1 MSLTETSKTV
11 ASAKIVVVDG
21 FVTGFPLSAPDGS
34 GSAPSFS
41 FSADPGSGLY
51 MTPAGDMTMSVSG
64 SDSWSTSPGPNVT
77 LAGGP
82 PLSYGGGVGVTHIPQ
97 VVSIPSTA
105 PNAGSGGLL
114 YVSSDSLFFKNSL
127 GVATNITDLAG
138 DLFGPGSSV
147 NERAALFNG
156 TTGKIIKDSSLF
168 LDEANSSVLTPA
180 GTAGAP
186 SFSFGSDPSTGM
198 YNLAPDQL
206 GFSTEGVL
214 RLGVH
219 SEVQFTTPLHL
230 ATTGGL
236 RISDGHMYAVGD
248 TVVIANDGLP
258 TLAVSPGPNVAL
270 GGGVPVNY
278 ASGVGV
284 TLLHEVTQAP
294 SGAST
299 GGISVYIDGDAVKG
313 MTTSGTVIDFTS
325 CVEGPV
331 SSTDN
336 ALARFSGVDGD
347 LLKDSNVLVADT
359 GEVTASSGSATL
371 PTYSFNSD
379 SSTGMYQVGA
389 DSVGFSTEGVNRLTL
404 DTSGKATSSVR
415 ALATNGTAGAPGL
428 SFTSDTNTGVY
439 SDGSHVIFSSGG
451 VASAAVSPDL
461 NVSIMGSPAS
471 SYGDGSGVL
480 FLNQAIT
487 DPTTNQPGAG
497 LLYVPSGDVEMLR
510 FRAKSGTLT
519 DINGKLIG
527 PIVADDRAV
536 ARWDGTSGG
545 FIQNSNVTVTAAGG
559 ILGVDGSAS
568 AVSYGFTGD
577 TNTGMFLS
585 GTSLGVSVDGSEKL
599 TVGSGGVTSSQ
610 PVDVPS
616 GLVGAPSIRFTS
628 DTDTGLYHPSADTV
642 SFVGG
647 GSAGLA
653 VTLISGGAATNVTLC
668 SDTLGYGLTTEG
680 EGLVKIDD
688 ASVAPSGVSTGGGR
702 LYVSGTSLIFHD
714 NLGNH
719 KDLLNSVS
727 GPGSSTL
734 NSVLTWD
741 GTSGAVV
748 QDSTLTVSGSS
759 VVHSTGV
766 VGAPTFSFTSIPTV
780 GVYFPST
787 SSISMASG
795 GVNSL
800 VVTSTEVSSPVRVS
814 SLGGVEVGGSTGVHH
829 FVTGSVNIKS
839 DIQSASGSMEWTNDA
854 GTIMSTSGLDLSVV
868 NNMVFTEGTETFTI
882 GSGYVF
888 NSAGATPKDVAF
900 DVGGG
905 RLLSF
910 GTGTEVVSQVD
921 VTTTGRFVA
930 TASGSQY
937 QYIAT
942 SSTNRGLIK
951 ATNSIEFGLGAL
963 PALTF
968 NTNNNTVLGRGVEPF
983 HASAEGVFYVEKV
996 SSIGTTGAN
1005 SLSLYSQVDEGVY
1018 GLGGQTSGGDTTLFD
1033 AGRVRAVVTLTTS
1046 VTTTTSTNTDGLT
1059 WVVVDNN
1066 GVGGTTT
1073 GRMITPENCF
1083 VGFTAS
1089 AEWASNSTGYRRL
1102 SIMRRTAGPT
1112 YTELNSVTT
1121 TAVNGDV
1128 TSQTVYFFGSVASS
1142 TDELTV
1148 QVEQTSGGNLSVDLR
1163 ASFVRYTTNE

>member
-415 ALATNGTAGAPGL
+415 ALATNGTAGA
-428 SFTSDTNTGVY
+428 N
-439 SDGSHVIFSSGG
+439 
-451 VASAAVSPDL
+451 
-461 NVSIMGSPAS
+461 
-471 SYGDGSGVL
+471 
-480 FLNQAIT
+480 
-487 DPTTNQPGAG
+487 
-497 LLYVPSGDVEMLR
+497 
-510 FRAKSGTLT
+510 
-519 DINGKLIG
+519 
-527 PIVADDRAV
+527 
-536 ARWDGTSGG
+536 
-545 FIQNSNVTVTAAGG
+545 
-559 ILGVDGSAS
+559 
-568 AVSYGFTGD
+568 
-577 TNTGMFLS
+577 
-585 GTSLGVSVDGSEKL
+585 
-599 TVGSGGVTSSQ
+599 
-610 PVDVPS
+610 
-616 GLVGAPSIRFTS
+616 
-628 DTDTGLYHPSADTV
+628 
-642 SFVGG
+642 
-647 GSAGLA
+647 
-653 VTLISGGAATNVTLC
+653 
-668 SDTLGYGLTTEG
+668 
-680 EGLVKIDD
+680 
-688 ASVAPSGVSTGGGR
+688 
-702 LYVSGTSLIFHD
+702 
-714 NLGNH
+714 
-719 KDLLNSVS
+719 
-727 GPGSSTL
+727 
-734 NSVLTWD
+734 
-741 GTSGAVV
+741 
-748 QDSTLTVSGSS
+748 
-759 VVHSTGV
+759 
-766 VGAPTFSFTSIPTV
+766 
-780 GVYFPST
+780 
-787 SSISMASG
+787 
-795 GVNSL
+795 
-800 VVTSTEVSSPVRVS
+800 
-814 SLGGVEVGGSTGVHH
+814 
-829 FVTGSVNIKS
+829 
-839 DIQSASGSMEWTNDA
+839 
-854 GTIMSTSGLDLSVV
+854 
-868 NNMVFTEGTETFTI
+868 
-882 GSGYVF
+882 
-888 NSAGATPKDVAF
+888 
-900 DVGGG
+900 
-905 RLLSF
+905 
-910 GTGTEVVSQVD
+910 
-921 VTTTGRFVA
+921 
-930 TASGSQY
+930 
-937 QYIAT
+937 
-942 SSTNRGLIK
+942 
-951 ATNSIEFGLGAL
+951 
-963 PALTF
+963 
-968 NTNNNTVLGRGVEPF
+968 
-983 HASAEGVFYVEKV
+983 
-996 SSIGTTGAN
+996 
-1005 SLSLYSQVDEGVY
+1005 
-1018 GLGGQTSGGDTTLFD
+1018 
-1033 AGRVRAVVTLTTS
+1033 
-1046 VTTTTSTNTDGLT
+1046 
-1059 WVVVDNN
+1059 
-1066 GVGGTTT
+1066 
-1073 GRMITPENCF
+1073 
-1083 VGFTAS
+1083 
-1089 AEWASNSTGYRRL
+1089 
-1102 SIMRRTAGPT
+1102 
-1112 YTELNSVTT
+1112 
-1121 TAVNGDV
+1121 
-1128 TSQTVYFFGSVASS
+1128 
-1142 TDELTV
+1142 
-1148 QVEQTSGGNLSVDLR
+1148 
-1163 ASFVRYTTNE
+1163 